1 MAEEPTFDAPIPG
14 MSLTAEVGSR
24 PWQNAP
30 KYATVDEAIEHYI
43 SRIVT
48 PARTEELLDIMELGV
63 PVTSIADSLQMGG
76 VMKGLHSVDVG
87 VLVIPVIMEMLAY
100 LAEKEGIEYELGMGP
115 TKEGMEEY
123 EDKIP
128 DAKIELAMKKVRKL
142 DAKNEDASIDTNVDE
157 SVEDTT
163 EEEAEPTGLMARR
176 TPDGI

>member
-1 MAEEPTFDAPIPG
+1 MAEEPTFDAPLPG

-30 KYATVDEAIEHYI
+30 KYGTVDEAIEHYI

-142 DAKNEDASIDTNVDE
+142 DAKNEDASIDKNVDE
-157 SVEDTT
+157 SVEDM
-163 EEEAEPTGLMARR
+163 AEKETAPTGLMARR

>member
-30 KYATVDEAIEHYI
+30 KYGTVDEAVEHYI

-48 PARTEELLDIMELGV
+48 PSRTEELLDIMELGV

-100 LAEKEGIEYELGMGP
+100 LAEKEG
-115 TKEGMEEY
+115 KEEY

-142 DAKNEDASIDTNVDE
+142 DAKNEDE
-157 SVEDTT
+157 SMDKDVEETVEDMA
-163 EEEAEPTGLMARR
+163 EEETAPTGLMARR